1 MCISATA
8 SRNMYLGGLIASA
21 LLLKFG
27 IKSLNKYNLFLVGSF
42 LYVILMQLIDYFVWI
57 DLDCKK
63 GTNKVAGILGSF
75 LNYSQPFVVLLM
87 GYLLLSKRINKN
99 VLTLNIIYLVIFA
112 IFLFRYYSKQ
122 EFCTKVDPATG
133 NLQWNWTTDK
143 LIGVVITGYIL
154 VLFINLLSFSD
165 NNYMLMA
172 TGLIFVYL
180 ILVLLKVKNYNSVG
194 NLWCFITPTIVI
206 LYLLLQLAFPKFCI
220 NKIDKKYLRNI
231 TSM

>member
-27 IKSLNKYNLFLVGSF
+27 IKSLNKYNLFLVISF
-42 LYVILMQLIDYFVWI
+42 LYVILMQVIDYLVWV
-57 DLDCKK
+57 DLECKR
-63 GTNKVAGILGSF
+63 GTNKFAGILGSF
-75 LNYSQPFVVLLM
+75 LNYSQPLFVLLI
-87 GYLLLSKRINKN
+87 GYLLLSKRINKT
-99 VLTLNIIYLVIFA
+99 VMTLNIIYLVIFA

-122 EFCTKVDPATG
+122 EFCTNVDSDTG
-133 NLQWNWTTDK
+133 NLQWSWTKDK
-143 LIGVVITGYIL
+143 LIGVIMAGYIL

-165 NNYMLMA
+165 NNYMLVA
-172 TGLIFVYL
+172 TGLIFLYL
-180 ILVLLKVKNYNSVG
+180 ILVLFKVKNYNSVG